1 MRSFPDLGV
10 FGEQAGGVLLD
21 DLAVVF
27 DAELQLSCAMLVEH
41 GAHGLRGLLVLACR
55 LFELDGLAL
64 AA

>member
-27 DAELQLSCAMLVEH
+27 DAEVQLSCAMAVIIPYPS
-41 GAHGLRGLLVLACR
+41 
-55 LFELDGLAL
+55 
-64 AA
+64 AAMSYMSSKCAMSKP